1 LTYKQGKFKRNLIVF
16 WLKAG
21 NKKEAGSYPCLQ
33 TGPPLTAWVLS
44 MLLCSKKSM
53 QADIEPII

>member
-1 LTYKQGKFKRNLIVF
+1 LAYKQGKFKRNLIVF

-21 NKKEAGSYPCLQ
+21 NKKEPGSYPCLQ